1 MEPVCKKKSQKRKK
15 FTILDLREPQLHSF
29 AFITS
34 ILRVVKCSSQLNCN
48 ILDENATQTD
58 FHLLTMGY
66 KIGIY
71 VKKSETS
78 GNSCEYF

>member
-1 MEPVCKKKSQKRKK
+1 MDPVCKKKITKTKKIHYFRFKRA
-15 FTILDLREPQLHSF
+15 TTPLHSF

-71 VKKSETS
+71 AKK
-78 GNSCEYF
+78 